1 MTEPHDIVRPIERLG
16 LVVGGASDQGIDVK
30 LDAATSVEDIA
41 VGRYVTVEGE
51 KKRFFGMITQ
61 VSLETTN
68 PGVAINPPDITDTFV
83 TRVVLGTGAYAC
95 IRVLPMLM
103 VEGAVA
109 GMQEVP
115 HPVKTV
121 PSHFSVVRF
130 ASQADVELV
139 FGREGP
145 KRYFIG
151 NPLDMQTRVSLDLAE
166 FVKRSNGVF
175 GKTGTGKTF
184 LTRLLLVGLLQ
195 TRAAVTLV
203 FDMQSEYGWGSR
215 SEKGDRPVHGLKQ
228 FASHL
233 VQVFTIDE
241 ESDRRRK
248 TRADYVVRIPFSDIE
263 PEDIQI
269 LRESLNLTDQAVEAA
284 FELAREF
291 GDAHWIEKTLALTPD
306 DAKEVT
312 RRHNI
317 HEGSYRSLRRGL
329 QTLKRFPFLVT
340 EAADNSVQRILE
352 TLAAGVN
359 VILEFG
365 RFEDITAY
373 LLVANLLSRRIYTR
387 YRERAEQEM
396 GAGLPRGRPLVIT
409 IEEAHR
415 FLNPELCDQTIFGT
429 IAREMRKYNVS
440 LLVIDQRPSGI
451 DPEIMSQLG
460 TKLTCLLDNEQD
472 VDAVLAGVAGRNQL
486 KSVLAQLENRQQA
499 LIFGHAVPMPV
510 VVHTREYGPGS
521 YEDMYRQPAKP
532 EAGSG
537 DDDLWEPSGKL

>member
-1 MTEPHDIVRPIERLG
+1 M
-16 LVVGGASDQGIDVK
+16 VVGGVSDQGVDVK
-30 LDAATSVEDIA
+30 LDADTSVEDIA
-41 VGRYVTVEGE
+41 VGRYVTIEGS

-68 PGVAINPPDITDTFV
+68 PEVAVNPPDLNNKFI
-83 TRVVLGTGAYAC
+83 TRVIQGTGVYTK

-103 VEGAVA
+103 VENAVA
-109 GMQEVP
+109 GIEEKP
-115 HPVKTV
+115 RPVKTV
-121 PSHFSVVRF
+121 PTHFSIVRA
-130 ASQADVELV
+130 ASQTDVELV
-139 FGREGP
+139 FGEEGP
-145 KRYFIG
+145 KKYYIG
-151 NPLDMQTRVSLDLAE
+151 NPLDMETRVSLDLAE

-203 FDMQSEYGWGSR
+203 FDMQSEYGWGAR
-215 SEKGDRPVHGLKQ
+215 SEKDERRVFGLKQ
-228 FASHL
+228 FAPHL
-233 VQVFTIDE
+233 VQIFTIDE
-241 ESDRRRK
+241 EGDRRRK
-248 TRADYVVRIPFSDIE
+248 VKSDYVVKIPYSDIE
-263 PEDIQI
+263 PEDIQL
-269 LRESLNLTDQAVEAA
+269 LRETLNLSEQAVEAA

-291 GDAHWIEKTLALTPD
+291 GDSQWIEKTLSLGPD
-306 DAKEVT
+306 EAKEIT
-312 RRHNI
+312 RRHSI
-317 HEGSYRSLRRGL
+317 HEGSFRSLRRGL
-329 QTLKRFPFLVT
+329 QTLKRFSFLVPQ
-340 EAADNSVQRILE
+340 AADNSIERIIE
-352 TLAAGVN
+352 TLTRGTN

-373 LLVANLLSRRIYTR
+373 LLVANLLSRRIYAR
-387 YRERAEQEM
+387 YRERAENEI
-396 GAGLPRGRPLVIT
+396 GTGLPRGKPLVIT

-415 FLNPELCDQTIFGT
+415 FLNPELCNQTIFGT

-510 VVHTREYGPGS
+510 VIHTREYGPDS
-521 YEDMYRQPAKP
+521 YKDLYRLPSA
-532 EAGSG
+532 ETETSSNSS
-537 DDDLWEPSGKL
+537 DLW